1 MITTP
6 DVGKTYLVERH
17 GDTVLA
23 LVKAT
28 TNFQARVEID
38 GEEDLIWIP
47 LSSIIGEPVIHDNT
61 QDAEEQ
67 PLLALLVNAQALI
80 EQAIMQVITKDDE
93 GPTASELDGTAD
105 DDPESHG
112 GYRGRRRI
120 NRVRI
125 SC

>member
-1 MITTP
+1 MITAP
-6 DVGKTYLVERH
+6 DIGKTYIVERH

-80 EQAIMQVITKDDE
+80 EQAIMQVVTKDE
-93 GPTASELDGTAD
+93 EK
-105 DDPESHG
+105 ESHG
-112 GYRGRRRI
+112 GYLVIGEEAATNVSEAI
-120 NRVRI
+120 EEGEKT
-125 SC
+125 

>member
-1 MITTP
+1 MITAP
-6 DVGKTYLVERH
+6 DIGKTYIVERH

-47 LSSIIGEPVIHDNT
+47 LSTIGEPVTPDDIP
-61 QDAEEQ
+61 EEQ

-93 GPTASELDGTAD
+93 GDKT
-105 DDPESHG
+105 
-112 GYRGRRRI
+112 
-120 NRVRI
+120 
-125 SC
+125 